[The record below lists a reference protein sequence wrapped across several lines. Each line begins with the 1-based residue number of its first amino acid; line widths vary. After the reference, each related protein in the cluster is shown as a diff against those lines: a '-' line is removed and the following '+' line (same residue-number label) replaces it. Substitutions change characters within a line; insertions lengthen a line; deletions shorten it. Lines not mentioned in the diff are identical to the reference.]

1 MSDIRGF
8 KRREKQP
15 TDCLLVTD
23 PLISE
28 LPAGAREIY
37 FRIIRESP
45 SGVLLMVDRLATELA
60 ARCVYRAL
68 TIPGGDEWENSI
80 REIFASLLLPK
91 LGQEYIAQVA
101 AL

>member
-1 MSDIRGF
+1 MSDVREF
-8 KRREKQP
+8 KRPEKQP
-15 TDCLLVTD
+15 TGCLLVTD

-45 SGVLLMVDRLATELA
+45 PGVLLTVDRLAVEVA
-60 ARCVYRAL
+60 ARCVHLAL

-80 REIFASLLLPK
+80 RKIFESLLLPD
-91 LGQEYIAQVA
+91 LGQEYIDQVA